1 MRYTLLF
8 SIPLLILAATS
19 CSKNKF
25 SSNPV
30 LKFKSVNTTQL
41 FNQELLIF
49 TLSFTDGSPN
59 FGTSDSSV
67 FVQEIVPDCSQ
78 SAFSAYYALPSF
90 PVKKNASG
98 DITVTYGYNLSGSG
112 YSSISPQCQQN
123 DTAIFRFV
131 LRDLNNHSSD
141 TVSSP
146 PIILYYP

>member
-8 SIPLLILAATS
+8 SIVLLILVASS
-19 CSKNKF
+19 CSKNKY
-25 SSNPV
+25 SSTPV

-41 FNQELLIF
+41 FNHELLIF

-67 FVQEIVPDCSQ
+67 FVQEIVPSCSQ
-78 SAFSAYYALPSF
+78 SGFTAYYALPSF
-90 PVKKNASG
+90 PVKKNTSG
-98 DITVTYGYNLSGSG
+98 DIIITYGYNLSN

-123 DTAIFRFV
+123 DTATFRFV
-131 LRDLNNHSSD
+131 LRDLNKHASD

-146 PIILYYP
+146 PIILYYQ

>member
-8 SIPLLILAATS
+8 SIPLLFLVATS

-25 SSNPV
+25 SSTPV

-41 FNQELLIF
+41 HNQELLIF
-49 TLSFTDGSPN
+49 TLSFTDGSPD
-59 FGTSDSSV
+59 FGSSDSSV
-67 FVQEIVPDCSQ
+67 FVQEIVPDCPQ
-78 SAFSAYYALPSF
+78 STFSAYYALPSF

-98 DITVTYGYNLSGSG
+98 NITVTYGYNLSGSG

-131 LRDLNNHSSD
+131 LRDLNHHASD

-146 PIILYYP
+146 PIVLYYP